1 MNRHDDF
8 YNLLPNPDR
17 FDELDYDNMFELP
30 SSKYYSLTDFNDI
43 SNRTKPRISLVHFN
57 LRSLSKNL
65 DQLNEFLSVLDTT
78 PDIIAISETKL
89 NNNTVS
95 NIEIPLYEFIQDN
108 SITNAG
114 GTAVYFSKG
123 LNALHRPDIKFTMQ
137 QVESCW
143 IELQP
148 SSDFPNNK
156 SNSIIVGCVY
166 RHPNADIV
174 DFIDQLEEIIK
185 GINDR
190 KQTVYILGDFNIDLL
205 KYEDHKPTEDY
216 VNMLFSYS
224 LFPII
229 TKPTRITS
237 HSATLI
243 DHIYTN
249 SAIFDLTAGILT
261 HDITDHLPVFCL
273 LANTSNDFT
282 DKAVIY
288 YRDFSKFKKENYLN
302 DLRNTDWDALFHK
315 DLNITAKNISDTIQ
329 SIINKYAPM
338 KIASRRKVKLIR
350 KPWLTRGILKSI
362 KHKQKLY
369 HTLSKNPQ
377 NTEKLSQYKKYCNLL
392 NNNQK

>member
-95 NIEIPLYEFIQDN
+95 NIEIPSYEFIQDN

-114 GTAVYFSKG
+114 GTALYFSKG

-143 IELQP
+143 IELQL

-190 KQTVYILGDFNIDLL
+190 KQNC
-205 KYEDHKPTEDY
+205 
-216 VNMLFSYS
+216 
-224 LFPII
+224 
-229 TKPTRITS
+229 
-237 HSATLI
+237 
-243 DHIYTN
+243 IY
-249 SAIFDLTAGILT
+249 
-261 HDITDHLPVFCL
+261 
-273 LANTSNDFT
+273 
-282 DKAVIY
+282 
-288 YRDFSKFKKENYLN
+288 
-302 DLRNTDWDALFHK
+302 LR
-315 DLNITAKNISDTIQ
+315 
-329 SIINKYAPM
+329 
-338 KIASRRKVKLIR
+338 
-350 KPWLTRGILKSI
+350 
-362 KHKQKLY
+362 
-369 HTLSKNPQ
+369 
-377 NTEKLSQYKKYCNLL
+377 
-392 NNNQK
+392 

>member
-1 MNRHDDF
+1 M
-8 YNLLPNPDR
+8 
-17 FDELDYDNMFELP
+17 
-30 SSKYYSLTDFNDI
+30 K
-43 SNRTKPRISLVHFN
+43 
-57 LRSLSKNL
+57 
-65 DQLNEFLSVLDTT
+65 
-78 PDIIAISETKL
+78 
-89 NNNTVS
+89 
-95 NIEIPLYEFIQDN
+95 
-108 SITNAG
+108 
-114 GTAVYFSKG
+114 
-123 LNALHRPDIKFTMQ
+123 
-137 QVESCW
+137 
-143 IELQP
+143 
-148 SSDFPNNK
+148 
-156 SNSIIVGCVY
+156 
-166 RHPNADIV
+166 
-174 DFIDQLEEIIK
+174 
-185 GINDR
+185 
-190 KQTVYILGDFNIDLL
+190 
-205 KYEDHKPTEDY
+205 DHKPTEDY

-350 KPWLTRGILKSI
+350 KPWLTRGTLKSI

-377 NTEKLSQYKKYCNLL
+377 NTEKLSQYKKYSNLL
-392 NNNQK
+392 NNIIKNRKRAYLISQFESNKSNLRKTWKLIGHLIKRKSKSEMSPTMLVVNNKTFRDKQNIAHQFNNFFVSIGPDLANNIRNTGEDVTKFICNSPSSTFFLSPVTRAEVSKRLSSLDSKKKLHQTFHIAC